1 MQLWFKAKSDTWT
14 SASQLFFLGNGAL
27 LSAFPFRS
35 WESPLAF
42 SGAVP
47 RCSFQRCQRRD
58 HPDLAWK
65 GRSDFGV
72 WLGCRAF
79 LCDNRDWLRLCPHE
93 TSHVNAAGATSNPTV
108 TFSHRVQK
116 SDEFPFVVPSFANAA
131 AEKRGHH
138 ISFVMLPSFFTG
150 KTWIAKFS
158 LYIDGVLFQEEEST
172 AWKLDKVDRT
182 SLLLIGDPAVALS
195 AELFLVAMYA
205 KALTAAEVRYSL
217 RAGPSRRLPK
227 RGRRLRGFVP
237 LNRTAR
243 AMRLLWPAVRVAV
256 QPQLCPRR
264 LSRVVQ
270 RTAIPRAIQGT
281 TLPGSTVT
289 RR

>member
-1 MQLWFKAKSDTWT
+1 
-14 SASQLFFLGNGAL
+14 
-27 LSAFPFRS
+27 
-35 WESPLAF
+35 
-42 SGAVP
+42 
-47 RCSFQRCQRRD
+47 
-58 HPDLAWK
+58 
-65 GRSDFGV
+65 
-72 WLGCRAF
+72 
-79 LCDNRDWLRLCPHE
+79 
-93 TSHVNAAGATSNPTV
+93 
-108 TFSHRVQK
+108 
-116 SDEFPFVVPSFANAA
+116 
-131 AEKRGHH
+131 
-138 ISFVMLPSFFTG
+138 
-150 KTWIAKFS
+150 

-182 SLLLIGDPAVALS
+182 SLLLIGDRAVALS
-195 AELFLVAMYA
+195 AELSLVAMYA

-281 TLPGSTVT
+281 TLPGSTAT
-289 RR
+289 RRWLRTSTRVSPIRGRRHRSARRAALPAGVALRSASSSANIACLVTALRVHASAR